1 MPGILGPAAYVI
13 ASAARLEPDEH
24 ATAAPA
30 LHRAPNFNAHV
41 RAMIGAQLLCTHCCA
56 AGNQPRL
63 QAKAATKESDGSERV
78 EFVTKDITN
87 LATVQS
93 NWTSTEDEKPR
104 HNPVFR
110 MKRKA

>member
-1 MPGILGPAAYVI
+1 M
-13 ASAARLEPDEH
+13 
-24 ATAAPA
+24 
-30 LHRAPNFNAHV
+30 

>member
-1 MPGILGPAAYVI
+1 
-13 ASAARLEPDEH
+13 LEPDDH

-30 LHRAPNFNAHV
+30 LRRAPNFNAHV
-41 RAMIGAQLLCTHCCA
+41 RAMIRAQLLCTHYCA
-56 AGNQPRL
+56 SGNQARL

-78 EFVTKDITN
+78 ESVMKDITN

-93 NWTSTEDEKPR
+93 NWTSTEDEKLR
-104 HNPVFR
+104 HNLVFR